1 VNYTREPIIETVIT
15 PKEGCKLIVRN
26 SKMANKEEYFVE
38 SLEVVT
44 FGNAIFFRSTE
55 RPKSFLVPVTDFEI
69 IELKETKM
77 VLKTANIERS
87 IKIGGGKTED
97 TKSQKRKR
105 RQKPYQE
112 KPKLEKSPQ
121 AQMPVEKGGDKDD
134 ETQVSSSILRK
145 LFPPPPNLI
154 KEKLNHIKSPE
165 KVNESISKEI
175 VKEETPKE
183 EKKTEE
189 IKEETQKPQEIK
201 KEAKSEPKEEA
212 KKDEPLVV
220 EETIEKIKEEI
231 SPEDEKKDK

>member
-1 VNYTREPIIETVIT
+1 MNYTREPIIESVIT
-15 PKEGCKLIVRN
+15 PKEGCKLVVRN
-26 SKMANKEEYFVE
+26 SKGGALEEYFVE
-38 SLEVVT
+38 SVEIVS
-44 FGNAIFFRSTE
+44 FGHAIFFRSTE
-55 RPKSFLVPVTDFEI
+55 RPKSFLVPVTDFEV

-97 TKSQKRKR
+97 LKSQKRKR

-112 KPKLEKSPQ
+112 KPKLEKPPQ
-121 AQMPVEKGGDKDD
+121 AQPIVGKGGDNDD

-165 KVNESISKEI
+165 KINESISKEI

-201 KEAKSEPKEEA
+201 KEVKSEPKEEA

-220 EETIEKIKEEI
+220 DETIEKIKEQT